1 MNEKVIRTIHLPQ
14 LDTNKIQNIVKSIIS
29 TNVDVSTLDKVMNKT
44 ESEYI
49 ESVYLKFD
57 KNKTRTAKEL
67 GISLRSLYYKMEKYG
82 IS

>member
-1 MNEKVIRTIHLPQ
+1 NERVIDTIHLPQ
-14 LDTNKIQNIVKSIIS
+14 LDTNKIQNIVKSVIS
-29 TNVDVSTLDKVMNKT
+29 TYDADVTTLDNVLNKA

-49 ESVYLKFD
+49 YNVYLRFD